1 MVVSHSGASMVS
13 HKQILRQENGVVLI
27 EISYR
32 GGAHGSLGGVSYSVS
47 SKRTS
52 KIQSFDNLTAAIA
65 YFESELGQYERAA
78 KFAFGGARFSA

>member
-1 MVVSHSGASMVS
+1 MVS

-27 EISYR
+27 EIAYR
-32 GGAHGSLGGVSYSVS
+32 GGAGGLDGVSYSVS

-52 KIQSFDNLTAAIA
+52 RIQSFDNLTAAIA